1 MQFLSKQFYVSPT
14 LPGEMLTLFASSYG
28 RLWMNRQLVTIS
40 ALPEFRSS
48 LFTTY
53 IARNSWPLNSV
64 GARGTDQ
71 CTVEN
76 PCMTCDFPEID
87 L

>member
-1 MQFLSKQFYVSPT
+1 MKFLSIQFYVSPT
-14 LPGEMLTLFASSYG
+14 LPGEMLTLFAPSCG

-53 IARNSWPLNSV
+53 IARHSWPFNSV
-64 GARGTDQ
+64 GAKGTDQ

-76 PCMTCDFPEID
+76 PRMTFDFPKIY